1 MTLFLQGATADL
13 RLKKSKVREHTWEL
27 VRKQGERLAE
37 AVIAVAS
44 GSKAILDISL
54 VKLKLKV
61 FPLAFDALVTYGAE
75 VFTQIG
81 FQVLDD
87 SLAKH
92 TLSASVSDGYVEY
105 LPTAQA

>member
-1 MTLFLQGATADL
+1 M
-13 RLKKSKVREHTWEL
+13 
-27 VRKQGERLAE
+27 
-37 AVIAVAS
+37 
-44 GSKAILDISL
+44 LDITP
-54 VKLKLKV
+54 VKLKRKC
-61 FPLAFDALVTYGAE
+61 FPLAFDTLVTYGAE

-92 TLSASVSDGYVEY
+92 TMFASVSDGYVEY